1 MSCTSGSVTKIIKM
15 RVASI
20 DLGTNTF
27 NLLIADVEDGVLN
40 IVHRDKRGVKL
51 GRGGLNLHTIQPDA
65 WQRGMDALS
74 EYSKEIITHKP
85 ETVIATATSAI
96 RNAGNGNDFV
106 RSAKE
111 KLGIDIHVIDGMEE
125 ARLIF
130 EGVRHAVPIGTE
142 PVLVMD
148 IGGGSIEFIIGDCK
162 KILWHNSFEAG
173 ASRILDMFSPSEP
186 ILPVE
191 IKAIEDYVRNILN
204 ELFTVAKGYPLTTLI
219 GSSGSFDA
227 VANMASFIIN
237 NEVVPLNI
245 KNFEI
250 PVEVYNSLHSLL
262 IKSDLEQ
269 RKAIPGMDLIRVEL
283 IVIGSILINIV
294 VKELSLT
301 KLVQSSYAIKE
312 GVIFNFLKA

>member
-1 MSCTSGSVTKIIKM
+1 M

-27 NLLIADVEDGVLN
+27 NLLIADVEDGVFN
-40 IVHRDKRGVKL
+40 VVHRDKRGVRL
-51 GRGGLNLHTIQPDA
+51 GKGGINLHTIQPDA
-65 WQRGMDALS
+65 WQRGMDALND
-74 EYSKEIITHKP
+74 YSKEIKNFGP
-85 ETVIATATSAI
+85 EKVIATATSAI
-96 RNAGNGNDFV
+96 RSADNGNEFV

-111 KLGIDIHVIDGMEE
+111 KLGIDIRVIDGREE

-130 EGVRHAVPIGTE
+130 EGVRHAVPIGSD
-142 PVLVMD
+142 PMLVMD

-162 KILWHNSFEAG
+162 KILWHASFEAG
-173 ASRILDMFSPSEP
+173 ASRILDTFSPSEP

-227 VANMASFIIN
+227 IANMASFVRN
-237 NEVVPLNI
+237 NEAVPLDS
-245 KNFEI
+245 KYFEI
-250 PVEVYNSLHSLL
+250 PVEVYDSLHRLL

-269 RKAIPGMDLIRVEL
+269 RKAIPGMDMIRVEL